1 MHMASTS
8 KKKTATSSS
17 KSNQASSKRSPKSPT
32 ALKPKSRGSMGLG
45 LLLIAIGTSLIGLGG
60 LGYWFY
66 QELLSSAR
74 REVDTSAEVQTR
86 QIEAKL
92 SDVKK
97 TVDEVAS
104 GARIISQ
111 QPSKPKV
118 SEPYQRLIVDGLQN
132 NKSIAGIGIASN
144 GNLLFTPAKPLVP
157 YVWREQS
164 GLKPETAG
172 QKLAAPNDKFLAGD
186 RPDIQKAPFYQDT
199 LKGQSAWSQPYT
211 ALGKTIITY
220 SAPISD
226 GQKVVGIVNA
236 DAIASEILS
245 LIDTATYQ
253 EPPYKSK
260 FGFLVASSSGQVIT
274 ASSQFQSAQAQNLT
288 TTQTIASLSQQ
299 AKTQPS
305 GVVQTGGYIWAYRK
319 IQGSDLVFVAQLP
332 ESEITNKLMLPV
344 GVAAVSISAIL
355 AIAILLFVN
364 SLKKRLKPLTEE
376 CDRYLSQ
383 QGNAGVN
390 TVGKDE
396 IDDLGITLKNTFQ
409 QVKNNEIR
417 LRSGLNQSL
426 SSNEDIST
434 AAKLQQNFAETE
446 LMEAEVGNL
455 LDVVSSMEEGDL
467 TIEAQV
473 NDRATGL
480 VADTLNRLREKLV
493 EIISSVLGTAK
504 QVAQGAADL
513 EELANT
519 VVLNT
524 AEQAQSVAQGQ
535 ALTEQVAAI
544 AERSSAQ
551 VNVANQSLQEVRD
564 TVTSGQT
571 AIIALTDSISVLQT
585 GSAQIVQRMKTL
597 GEFVGL
603 AEQFVQDQG
612 QIASLTQVLAL
623 NATLVA
629 ARAAEQKDPKQ
640 FTSVAR
646 EFESIAGQVNDL
658 ATQTNDGLTV
668 LQQRISQIQ
677 TVVTAIDA
685 EVQNLSGLVAGFTSG
700 VESSQSAFN
709 SIQIATE
716 EVVQIGHT
724 ITESSTEIAE
734 AAGSTA
740 SYMSEIAQLAD
751 RTADLTRAARQQAEA
766 MGNQAQ
772 QLLQGIQF
780 FRLPDMSGQLDTSIN
795 RLVDS
800 SDELSDAGANNL
812 GLFVPAIAVAATV
825 TAASLSQS
833 EPALINE
840 YEAEEDNTA
849 TDNKYLENLLDDG
862 VSSDLNAN
870 IAVESPQE
878 LSFDSISENFMST
891 DIADNQNPDSV
902 TYSNLTD
909 ISLIEES
916 LLADLKQEVYDDSL
930 LDESSPLDDTE
941 PTLKNQMEGVNESTI
956 VEASSD
962 PLIVSATSSFLEDT
976 AFGTVAPLDEDSNLN
991 LPTFVDFSIPDMDDE
1006 DFIIPKMNIEST
1018 LDDSNSFFDYDN
1030 LMQSPDVNQV
1040 GVDFDPFAMDE
1051 QTAFQAFEDASD
1063 AAIANNDNVFEL
1075 TELQANASIN
1085 NPENISESFEFDQF
1099 VDYDQFTSSDAV
1111 NEPIEESVE
1120 SSINEAFSDSFNMPF
1135 DETLFD
1141 GDLNEALNDSS
1152 FTFTDDIT
1160 ELRLETTDD
1169 NLNYEL
1175 SEQDPN
1181 DLIEDVT
1188 ELHLETTDD
1197 DLNYEL
1203 SEQDLNNSIED
1214 ITEMHPETTDD
1225 ELNYELSEQ
1234 DLNNS
1239 IEDITELHPKTTDDE
1254 LNYELSEQDLNNS
1267 IEDITELHPETTDDD
1282 LNYELSEQEPNNSFD
1297 LDQSLGIYSNNLENQ
1312 IELSELPTQIPD
1324 VYFDDSTDDEF
1335 SEEFNFGI
1343 DDDPLTSYADSVE
1356 ADHFF
1361 DATPEH
1367 ENVGFEEIVGAF
1379 DEQVND
1385 YMAPAI
1391 ASEFEI
1397 SSPSID
1403 LSEQSSTEFTFEMNE
1418 SLSMASSNLDE
1429 LEDVSGSLSESL
1441 FDNSPINLNEEFFAN
1456 PFDASVNIQDEESVA
1471 PEPIAPESYSLDLSD
1486 KQSEDLSLLFNII
1499 EEDAEEVVADDQY
1512 GLDQNIADS
1521 LVEQANQLDSIW
1533 GTEESASDESGF
1545 SADFDASTSSTDEQV
1560 SVPFDTSIDL
1570 QEDEFYSPETAM
1582 LDLSNQQLEDLS
1594 DETFD
1599 ELSKDFSFEIEDD
1612 LVTDQMDLGSD
1623 VFDTV
1628 LITSQ
1633 TDVEDI
1639 SLLSLSE
1646 NESEPD
1652 FSSLTD
1658 EGETLET
1665 QSSESIWD
1673 SGESSSVFGETS
1685 DIQGNLAKSSSFIVD
1700 NLSSDFAIPDLSA
1713 MAETG
1718 DASIDEVFNFDMSD
1732 DDVNFSAFTN
1742 PLKENADDLVRDS
1755 GLEESDD
1762 SQDIVSDSIWQ
1773 TEMITPDLAV
1783 ISGVEEDM
1791 DDGQP
1796 SSLAD
1801 SFSSAFALSDLS
1813 MIDGNDDASMDET
1826 FDFGMADELDDP
1838 ISFDRLSVSTSP
1850 FEEETPVAFDENEL
1864 DADLSSVFGDDLEQG
1879 VELSYQ
1885 EFINNSEVN
1894 FDIDDNTSTFAELT
1908 GGLESEDESI
1918 EFSEIMDAGN
1928 FTDNTSDLEESV
1940 IFEAIADK
1948 ANDVDLGYSAD
1959 SLDLSFSETTN
1970 LGLDDEFMESMPDL
1984 SLDFSDNWL
1993 DEVAE
1998 GNEASSIKFADSDD
2012 DISIGYPSEDEI
2024 NAISDGDL
2032 YGFADN
2038 LLDSLMD
2045 EADEEFDSLSMNLPD
2060 LQTLPHLPDST
2071 ELSLKPE
2078 DSNSELESEF
2088 DFSAF
2093 DLPEEDSINLAR
2105 AEIDDFL
2112 SGSLDIEEEGTQK
2125 KNPIKPVETDNSS
2138 SI

>member
-8 KKKTATSSS
+8 KNKTATSSG
-17 KSNQASSKRSPKSPT
+17 KSNQASSKKSPKPPT

-74 REVDTSAEVQTR
+74 REVDTTAEAQTR

-104 GARIISQ
+104 GAKILSQ

-132 NKSIAGIGIASN
+132 KKSIAGMGIASN

-172 QKLAAPNDKFLAGD
+172 QKLTAPNDKFLAGD

-199 LKGQSAWSQPYT
+199 LKGQAAWSQPYT

-245 LIDTATYQ
+245 LVDTASYQ
-253 EPPYKSK
+253 EIGNESK
-260 FGFLVASSSGQVIT
+260 IGFVVANSSGKVVT
-274 ASSQFQSAQAQNLT
+274 ASYKFQA
-288 TTQTIASLSQQ
+288 TQTQNPAISEAIASLVQQ
-299 AKTQPS
+299 AKAKPS
-305 GVVQTGGYIWAYRK
+305 GIVQSDGNLWAYRK
-319 IQGSDLVFVAQLP
+319 IEGSNLLFLAQLP

-364 SLKKRLKPLTEE
+364 SLKNRLKPLTEE

-383 QGNAGVN
+383 QGNTGGN

-417 LRSGLNQSL
+417 LRSGLSQSL
-426 SSNEDIST
+426 SSNDDIST
-434 AAKLQQNFAETE
+434 AAQLQQNFAETE

-564 TVTSGQT
+564 TVASGQT

-640 FTSVAR
+640 FASVAR
-646 EFESIAGQVNDL
+646 EFESISGQVNDL

-668 LQQRISQIQ
+668 LQQRTSQIQ

-716 EVVQIGHT
+716 EVVQIGQT

-740 SYMSEIAQLAD
+740 TYMSEIAQLAD
-751 RTADLTRAARQQAEA
+751 RTADLTRSARQQAEA

-780 FRLPDMSGQLDTSIN
+780 FRLPDISGQLTPDTSVN

-800 SDELSDAGANNL
+800 SDELSDTGANNL
-812 GLFVPAIAVAATV
+812 GLVVPAIAVAATL
-825 TAASLSQS
+825 TAVSLSQS

-840 YEAEEDNTA
+840 YASEDDNTA
-849 TDNKYLENLLDDG
+849 TDNIYLENLLDDG

-870 IAVESPQE
+870 ITVESPQE
-878 LSFDSISENFMST
+878 LSFDSISENFMSA
-891 DIADNQNPDSV
+891 DIADNQNLDSV

-941 PTLKNQMEGVNESTI
+941 PTLKNQMEGVNESSI

-976 AFGTVAPLDEDSNLN
+976 AFGNVVPLDEDSNLN
-991 LPTFVDFSIPDMDDE
+991 LPSFVDFSIPDMDDE

-1018 LDDSNSFFDYDN
+1018 LDDSSSFFDHDN
-1030 LMQSPDVNQV
+1030 SMPSSDVNQG
-1040 GVDFDPFAMDE
+1040 GVDFDPFAMDD
-1051 QTAFQAFEDASD
+1051 QTVFQTYEDASD
-1063 AAIANNDNVFEL
+1063 AAIADNDNVFEL

-1085 NPENISESFEFDQF
+1085 NPENISESFEFDQ

-1111 NEPIEESVE
+1111 NEPLEEPVE
-1120 SSINEAFSDSFNMPF
+1120 SSANEAFSDSFSVPF
-1135 DETLFD
+1135 DEALFD
-1141 GDLNEALNDSS
+1141 EDLNEALDDSLDSS
-1152 FTFTDDIT
+1152 FALT
-1160 ELRLETTDD
+1160 
-1169 NLNYEL
+1169 
-1175 SEQDPN
+1175 
-1181 DLIEDVT
+1181 EDVT
-1188 ELHLETTDD
+1188 ELR
-1197 DLNYEL
+1197 
-1203 SEQDLNNSIED
+1203 Q
-1214 ITEMHPETTDD
+1214 ETTDD

-1234 DLNNS
+1234 DPNNL
-1239 IEDITELHPKTTDDE
+1239 IEDITELHPETTDDE

-1282 LNYELSEQEPNNSFD
+1282 LNYELSEQDPNNSFD

-1312 IELSELPTQIPD
+1312 IELSELPTQVPD

-1335 SEEFNFGI
+1335 SEEFNFEI

-1361 DATPEH
+1361 DATPDH

-1385 YMAPAI
+1385 YIAPAI
-1391 ASEFEI
+1391 TSGFEI
-1397 SSPSID
+1397 SPPSID
-1403 LSEQSSTEFTFEMNE
+1403 MSEQSSTEFTFEMDE
-1418 SLSMASSNLDE
+1418 SLSMISSNLGE
-1429 LEDVSGSLSESL
+1429 LDDASGSLPESL
-1441 FDNSPINLNEEFFAN
+1441 FDNSPIDLNEEFFAN
-1456 PFDASVNIQDEESVA
+1456 PFDASVNIQDEESVV
-1471 PEPIAPESYSLDLSD
+1471 PELTAQESYSLDLSD
-1486 KQSEDLSLLFNII
+1486 EQSEDLSLLFNIT
-1499 EEDAEEVVADDQY
+1499 EEDAEEVVADAQY
-1512 GLDQNIADS
+1512 GLEQNIADS
-1521 LVEQANQLDSIW
+1521 LVEPTDELDSIW
-1533 GTEESASDESGF
+1533 QTEGSAPDESDF

-1560 SVPFDTSIDL
+1560 SEPLDTSINP

-1599 ELSKDFSFEIEDD
+1599 ELSEDFSFEIEDD
-1612 LVTDQMDLGSD
+1612 LATDQMDLGSD

-1633 TDVEDI
+1633 TNLEDV
-1639 SLLSLSE
+1639 SLSTLPE

-1658 EGETLET
+1658 EGEALET
-1665 QSSESIWD
+1665 QSPEANWET
-1673 SGESSSVFGETS
+1673 GESSSFFGETT
-1685 DIQGNLAKSSSFIVD
+1685 DIQGVLAEASSFGAD
-1700 NLSSDFAIPDLSA
+1700 NLNTNFAMSDLSS

-1718 DASIDEVFNFDMSD
+1718 DASIDEEFNFDLSD

-1742 PLKENADDLVRDS
+1742 PLEENADDFVRDS
-1755 GLEESDD
+1755 GLEDSDD
-1762 SQDIVSDSIWQ
+1762 SQDNVSDSIWQ
-1773 TEMITPDLAV
+1773 TEMSTPDLAD
-1783 ISGVEEDM
+1783 ISDVEEDM
-1791 DDGQP
+1791 DDAHP

-1801 SFSSAFALSDLS
+1801 SFSSVFALPDLS
-1813 MIDGNDDASMDET
+1813 PIDGNDDALVDEA
-1826 FDFGMADELDDP
+1826 FDFGMADDLDDSNNSD
-1838 ISFDRLSVSTSP
+1838 SFSVSTSSL
-1850 FEEETPVAFDENEL
+1850 EEESPVAFDENES
-1864 DADLSSVFGDDLEQG
+1864 DVDLSSVFGDNLEQD

-1918 EFSEIMDAGN
+1918 EFSEILDAGN
-1928 FTDNTSDLEESV
+1928 FTDNALDLEESV
-1940 IFEAIADK
+1940 IFEAIADE
-1948 ANDVDLGYSAD
+1948 AHDLESSSD
-1959 SLDLSFSETTN
+1959 SLGLSVSEATN

-1993 DEVAE
+1993 DEVA
-1998 GNEASSIKFADSDD
+1998 GGSEASSIKFADSDD

-2060 LQTLPHLPDST
+2060 LQTLPHLPDFT
-2071 ELSLKPE
+2071 ELSLETE

-2093 DLPEEDSINLAR
+2093 DLPEEDSINSARTEMSIETEDSNSELESEFDFSAFDLPEEDSINSAR

-2112 SGSLDIEEEGTQK
+2112 SGSLDIEEEGAQK
-2125 KNPIKPVETDNSS
+2125 KNPIKPLETDNSS